1 MKRRLLCIILII
13 SMMLCA
19 LPFNVQAAFSNG
31 IVINPDAWESL
42 FPSTPKPEPKPEPE
56 PEPKPE
62 PVVGKFTDVEKD
74 DWFYKNVKYVYDKG
88 LMAGITET
96 EFQPNTPTSRAMLVT
111 VLWRIAGK
119 PEAVGNDFTDV
130 KDGKWYTT
138 AITWASRNGI
148 TSGYGDGTFGTNDN
162 VTREQMVSFFHRF
175 AKYSS
180 CFVGDKGDLEQ
191 FEDFEKISKYARA
204 SLSWAVGAGLLYG
217 KTKTTVEPKG
227 NATRAEIAAL
237 IQRYEEKIAVN
248 KIDNGVDYA
257 DNTVSEGDSYTLS
270 SNIYD
275 VAAGTKTAVTFFV
288 DSTLTIPYFELT
300 LADKA
305 TGVKL
310 YDDGD
315 YDKHGDDIPGDG
327 RYSGKYN
334 VETKNEGSMVFNAI
348 GTVGKTQ
355 IKTSAISIYTYK
367 PLSDAQVSVFKSVDA
382 EVNKLYNSAVAGV
395 DKNSSA
401 AVVNAAQAKIGSY
414 LEGLVKSGIIKNL
427 VYYKQGYMY
436 TWEYTETG
444 IKGGKI
450 IYDDGGYTKS
460 SGTPYTASLKGN
472 SSAAGNVAVLSSF
485 DKKGCSYNDMASDL
499 KDAGFNVD
507 VTYNVGVA
515 AFKNLA
521 KYDSLILID
530 SHGQYYTDASG
541 VSMPVICSQT
551 ATDALRK
558 SFSADLKDK
567 RIYDVQL
574 TDGTNA
580 FWIAPKFFDVHY
592 SNNKLNDPIV
602 HLGLCRGR
610 VDNNMVDSWVGAG
623 ASSAIGY
630 DASVSFT
637 YDTALATDI
646 VEQLIGGMSVQDAL
660 NHAKQEVAARDW
672 YYDVDFSRNAVA
684 QVFGNGADR
693 LYNGLVNGNFDK
705 TFYPVGWKGMGDV
718 RVIRKLAGIKPR
730 TASNMAIIS
739 SGFGSLN
746 DQTTSS
752 ISQTFTVPEGANSI
766 SFDYDVVSEEPMEFV
781 GTEFDDRF
789 VAELYNADGKLLETF
804 AAESVNSSTWYAIS
818 GVDFYGGDDT
828 TYHTRWKTITSNAIS
843 KYRGQTVTIRF
854 SVYDKGDS
862 IFDTATLI
870 DSVVIK

>member
-13 SMMLCA
+13 TMMVCA
-19 LPFNVQAAFSNG
+19 LPFNVQAALNNG

-42 FPSTPKPEPKPEPE
+42 FPSNPTPLPQPQ
-56 PEPKPE
+56 PE
-62 PVVGKFTDVEKD
+62 PVVGKFIDVKKT

-175 AKYSS
+175 AKYAS
-180 CFVGDKGDLEQ
+180 CYVGEKGDLEQ
-191 FEDFEKISKYARA
+191 FDDYDFISKYARA

-217 KTKTTVEPKG
+217 KTETTVDPKG

-288 DSTLTIPYFELT
+288 DTTLTIPYFELM
-300 LADKA
+300 LSDKA

-310 YDDGD
+310 YDDGN
-315 YDKHGDDIPGDG
+315 YEKHGDDIPGDG
-327 RYSGKYN
+327 RYSGKYTVDTN
-334 VETKNEGSMVFNAI
+334 NEGTITFNAI
-348 GTVGKTQ
+348 GTVGKTK
-355 IKTSAISIYTYK
+355 IKTGSIGIYSYK
-367 PLSDAQVSVFKSVDA
+367 PLSNAQLSSFKNIDS
-382 EVNKLYNSAVAGV
+382 EINKLYNSAVEGV
-395 DKNSSA
+395 DKSSA
-401 AVVNAAQAKIGSY
+401 AAVVSASQKKIGPY
-414 LEGLVKSGIIKNL
+414 LESLVKSGVIKNL
-427 VYYKQGYMY
+427 VYYKQGFMY
-436 TWEYTETG
+436 TWEYTDSG
-444 IKGGKI
+444 VKGGKI

-460 SGTPYTASLKGN
+460 SGAPYTASLKGN
-472 SSAAGNVAVLSSF
+472 SSDVGNVAVLSSF
-485 DKKGCSYNDMASDL
+485 DKDDCTYNEMASDL
-499 KDAGFNVD
+499 KDAGFNVN

-515 AFKNLA
+515 TFKNLA
-521 KYDSLILID
+521 QYDTLILVD

-574 TDGTNA
+574 TNGTNA

-592 SNNKLNDPIV
+592 SNTKLNDPIV

-623 ASSAIGY
+623 ASSAIAY
-630 DASVSFT
+630 DASVSFS
-637 YDTALATDI
+637 YDEALATDI
-646 VEQLIGGMSVQDAL
+646 VEQLINGMTVQKAL
-660 NHAKQEVAARDW
+660 DHAKQEVGAQDWHRDAELAK
-672 YYDVDFSRNAVA
+672 NAVA
-684 QVFGNGADR
+684 QIFGNGEDK
-693 LYNGLVNGNFDK
+693 LYGGLVNGNFDK
-705 TFYPVGWKGMGDV
+705 ASHHVGWKGLGDV
-718 RVIRKLAGIKPR
+718 RVIRKLAGIAPR
-730 TASNMAIIS
+730 SASNMAIIS

-746 DQTTSS
+746 NQTTSS
-752 ISQTFTVPEGANSI
+752 ISQTFVVPANASSI
-766 SFDYDVVSEEPMEFV
+766 SFDYNVVSEEPMEFV
-781 GTEFDDRF
+781 GTEFNDRF
-789 VAELYNADGKLLETF
+789 VVELYNTSGKLLETF
-804 AAESVNSSTWYAIS
+804 AQESVNDSTWYAIS
-818 GVDFYGGDDT
+818 GVDFYDGDDT
-828 TYHTRWKTITSNAIS
+828 TYHTRWKTVTSNAIS
-843 KYRGQTVTIRF
+843 KYKGQTVTIRF

-862 IFDTATLI
+862 IYDTATLI